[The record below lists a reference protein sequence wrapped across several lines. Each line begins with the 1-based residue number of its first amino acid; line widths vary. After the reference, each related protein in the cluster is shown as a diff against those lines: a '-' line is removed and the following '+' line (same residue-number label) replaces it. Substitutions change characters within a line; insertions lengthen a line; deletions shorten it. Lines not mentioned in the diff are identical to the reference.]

1 MQAVEFC
8 VRNPVKVAVGMLVVV
23 LFGAISLWRLP
34 KQLTPEV
41 RIPSISVQTSW
52 SGASPYEIEHEIV
65 QEQEERLKDVE
76 GMTKMTSESS
86 HSRGRISMEFAVGT
100 NMAEALLQVN
110 SRLSQVPE
118 YPEDADEPLIYTANL
133 SDRPICWFVLSPRPP
148 SPEKIARFVH
158 NHPELADEIN
168 KISDSH
174 KWDLLLYRLIELS
187 QRHPEVRALLP
198 VEDVTAMRRFVE
210 DNIEARF
217 DRVPGVADA
226 FVMGGKEEEVQVVV
240 DPYRLAARQMT
251 INDVRIAF
259 RTRNLDT
266 SGGDFWEGKR
276 SYVVRTLGQ
285 FNTLEDVEQT
295 ILARRDGQ
303 SVYVRD
309 VATVR
314 RGYKKPVETYRRA
327 GTELIGIGARAE
339 TGANVLELVAGLREA
354 AAELNEGILAKRDVA
369 LTEVWSDADYIESS
383 IRLVNQNIVIG
394 GALTIIVLL
403 CFLRSAR
410 STLII
415 ALAVPTSVV
424 GTFLILGVLGR
435 SLNVVSLAGLAFAV
449 GMVVDN
455 SVVVLENIY
464 RHYQFGE
471 SPFAAAVRG
480 SKEVWGAIL
489 ASTLTTLAVFV
500 PVLFVEEQAGQLF
513 RDIAI
518 AISSAVGLSL
528 IVAITVIP
536 TAAAK
541 ILRQQNAL
549 PATNERLIS
558 SQRSHRFASRF
569 VEFVIGLNAGL
580 QRSVPLR
587 LVVVVGFVA
596 GSFLLSY
603 AMFPAVE
610 YLPHGNKNRAR
621 INLQPPP
628 GYSVGEVTQI
638 SKQILRQMQQYWE
651 ADPAAPEAE
660 ALDYPAVKDL
670 VVLAQPRNIMVQVQ
684 AENPSRI
691 RELLPLLDSIAK
703 AIPDMHGGA
712 YQQSLFPGS
721 GRQVG
726 IELTGPKLDALTPLA
741 LHIRRKVPG
750 AIRDAIA
757 TAYPSLEESPEL
769 HVLPKWEQAE
779 DLGID
784 ATELGY
790 LVDALI
796 DGAFATDFS
805 TGGDKID
812 LRIMGEAQLAGR
824 TQDLETL
831 PLATPGGGVV
841 PVGAIADIELS
852 TGPNQINHSERRR
865 SITISVR
872 PPADVP
878 MGTAIDRIMSDVIQ
892 PLRDNSELADGIQ
905 INLGGNADRMIE
917 TWLALRFNIL
927 LAVVI
932 TYLLMAALFESWIHP
947 FVILLS
953 VPLAAVGGFAGLWL
967 VNCFVDQPMDIVT
980 MLGFVIL
987 IGVSVNNAI
996 LIVHQSLNQM
1006 RDHELSPQQAILE
1019 SVRSRVRPIFMTTA
1033 TTVMGLLPLV
1043 LMPGAGSELYRGLG
1057 SVVLGGLVVSTL
1069 FTLVLV
1075 PTVFSLMLE
1084 AEAKLIASLGFQS
1097 EARPTTLDPHSDV
1110 PRPPPTPMR
1119 SEHSNDTDAP
1129 CGH

>member
-1 MQAVEFC
+1 MHAIEFC

-23 LFGAISLWRLP
+23 MFGAISLWRLP

-41 RIPSISVQTSW
+41 RIPSISVQTRW

-76 GMTKMTSESS
+76 GMTKMTSESA
-86 HSRGRISMEFAVGT
+86 HSQGRINMEFAVGT

-148 SPEKIARFVH
+148 SPEKMAEFVRD
-158 NHPELADEIN
+158 HPQLADEIN
-168 KISDSH
+168 KISESH
-174 KWDLLLYRLIELS
+174 KWDLLLYRLIKLS
-187 QRHPEVRALLP
+187 EKHPEVDVLLP
-198 VEDVTAMRRFVE
+198 VKDVTTMRRFVE
-210 DNIEARF
+210 DNIASRF

-226 FVMGGKEEEVQVVV
+226 FVMGGQKEEVQVVV
-240 DPYRLAARQMT
+240 DPFRLAARHLT
-251 INDVRIAF
+251 INDVRVAL
-259 RTRNLDT
+259 RTRNLD
-266 SGGDFWEGKR
+266 SSSGDFWEGKR

-285 FNTLEDVEQT
+285 FKNLEEIEQT
-295 ILARRDGQ
+295 IIARRDGH
-303 SVYVRD
+303 SVYIRD
-309 VATVR
+309 VAEVR
-314 RGYKKPVETYRRA
+314 RGYKTPVDTYRRA
-327 GTELIGIGARAE
+327 GTELIGVGARAE
-339 TGANVLELVAGLREA
+339 TGANILDVVAGLRQT
-354 AAELNEGILAKRDVA
+354 AAELNAGVLAQRDVA

-383 IRLVNQNIVIG
+383 IRLVNKNIFIG
-394 GALTIIVLL
+394 GALTIAVLL
-403 CFLRSAR
+403 CFFRSAR

-415 ALAVPTSVV
+415 AFAVPTSIL
-424 GTFLILGVLGR
+424 GTFLILGLAGR
-435 SLNVVSLAGLAFAV
+435 SLNVVSLTGLAFAV

-464 RHYQFGE
+464 RHYQLGE

-541 ILRQQNAL
+541 ILRKRQSL
-549 PATNERLIS
+549 PATNGGQMRAGPLRRIA
-558 SQRSHRFASRF
+558 ASF
-569 VEFVIGLNAGL
+569 VEVVIGLNARL
-580 QRSVPLR
+580 QRSVVVR
-587 LVVVVGFVA
+587 LLVVVGFVG
-596 GSFLLSY
+596 GSVLLSY
-603 AMFPAVE
+603 VMFPAVE

-628 GYSVGEVTQI
+628 GYSVAEVTEI
-638 SKQILRQMQQYWE
+638 SKQILRELQPYWE
-651 ADPAAPEAE
+651 VDPTAAGVDSLAHP
-660 ALDYPAVKDL
+660 PIKDL

-684 AENPSRI
+684 AEDPNRI
-691 RELLPLLDSIAK
+691 RDLLPLLDSIAK
-703 AIPDMHGGA
+703 AIPAMHGGA

-721 GRQVG
+721 GRSFG
-726 IELTGPKLDALTPLA
+726 IELTGPELEALIPLA
-741 LHIRRKVPG
+741 RSIRDKVPKTIPG
-750 AIRDAIA
+750 AIA
-757 TAYPSLEESPEL
+757 TAYPSLEMSNPEV
-769 HVLPKWEQAE
+769 HVLPKWEQAA
-779 DLGID
+779 DLDID

-790 LVDALI
+790 LVDALV
-796 DGAFATDFS
+796 DGAYATDFS

-812 LRIMGEAQLAGR
+812 VRIMGEAHLSSR
-824 TQDLETL
+824 TQDLEML
-831 PLATPGGGVV
+831 PLATSEGAVV
-841 PVGAIADIELS
+841 TLGAIATIELS
-852 TGPNQINHSERRR
+852 TGPNQINHRERRR
-865 SITISVR
+865 SIAIHIR

-878 MGTAIDRIMSDVIQ
+878 MGTAIDRIMSGIVQ
-892 PLRDNSELADGIQ
+892 PLRNSGDLGDGVRIE
-905 INLGGNADRMIE
+905 LGGSADRMIE
-917 TWLALRFNIL
+917 TWLALRFNII

-947 FVILLS
+947 LVILLS
-953 VPLAAVGGFAGLWL
+953 VPLAAVGGIAGLWL
-967 VNCFVDQPMDIVT
+967 VNCFIDQPMDIVT

-1006 RDHELSPQQAILE
+1006 REHELSPQQAILE
-1019 SVRSRVRPIFMTTA
+1019 SVRSRVRPIFMTTT

-1057 SVVLGGLVVSTL
+1057 SVVLGGLVVSTVL
-1069 FTLVLV
+1069 TLVLV

-1084 AEAKLIASLGFQS
+1084 FEAKLIALFG
-1097 EARPTTLDPHSDV
+1097 RRSDGQ
-1110 PRPPPTPMR
+1110 PATSAPPSTRAPVR
-1119 SEHSNDTDAP
+1119 SETANDNDPTNVS
-1129 CGH
+1129 